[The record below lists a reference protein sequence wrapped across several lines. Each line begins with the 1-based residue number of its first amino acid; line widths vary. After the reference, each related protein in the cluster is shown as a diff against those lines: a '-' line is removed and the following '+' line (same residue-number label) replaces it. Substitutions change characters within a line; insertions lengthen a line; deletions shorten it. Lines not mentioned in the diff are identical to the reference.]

1 MSELTSLREA
11 VEALAGRSSS
21 PAFAELERRVVR
33 RRRRRVAVAGA
44 GVVALVVAVGTIG
57 TGDLLGSDELVPA
70 SPTARPSVVPPA
82 SMEEFGALLAPLIEQ
97 VPGWA
102 RGRPWPEGT
111 EYAFNGPC
119 AGRWTGGATSGGD
132 GGAATVPVGLGSAGF
147 VTASHASDAAATLVE
162 RLSSCTTTKWR
173 TEPIAGT
180 GAVLATS
187 TGTVLWIHRTGDTV
201 DLLQVAPADGAPP
214 ADVQVAVTEWLTAY
228 RTWQE
233 QD

>member
-1 MSELTSLREA
+1 MSEFTALRD
-11 VEALAGRSSS
+11 VIDDLAGRSAS
-21 PAFAELERRVVR
+21 PAFGELQRRVLR
-33 RRRRRVAVAGA
+33 RRRRRHVTIAGMAVVAG
-44 GVVALVVAVGTIG
+44 VAVGG
-57 TGDLLGSDELVPA
+57 GLAAGDLGGRDELSFA
-70 SPTARPSVVPPA
+70 TPTAQASAPA
-82 SMEEFGALLAPLIEQ
+82 SMEAFGALLAPLVEQ

-102 RGRPWPEGT
+102 RGRSWPEGT

-147 VTASHASDAAATLVE
+147 VTASHASDAAASLIE
-162 RLSSCTTTKWR
+162 RLRSCTTTEWR
-173 TEPIAGT
+173 TEPIAET
-180 GAVLATS
+180 GSVLATS

-201 DLLQVAPADGAPP
+201 DLLQVAPADGAPSV
-214 ADVQVAVTEWLTAY
+214 DVQVAVTEWLTAY